1 MSIDIELTLQ
11 EKWRGGYTAAAEWLA
26 LDVDNET
33 LVFRKFDKLAAL
45 NLLYLQSQILDL
57 ENRVERMHRDAVANG
72 SDLDLQETARRWET
86 FVKQATEG
94 DPRFRQH
101 AKAKMQ
107 LVWDLRAKIKEYH
120 EALLLQS
127 KIARL
132 RQPEERVLI
141 ALRHYFQVPTHILFG
156 KAKKFLD
163 NQDDLVSL
171 KSRAEVDFLSD
182 FLRRNLIGNKEQT
195 SDGNYSSRFSE
206 STVNMIVTLVTISAA
221 ASFLLG
227 PILGLYFLRNA
238 AAKLAMVVLFTSLF
252 AVKLSLITSARRA
265 EIFAATAAYAAV
277 LVVFVSNGS
286 LSPT

>member
-1 MSIDIELTLQ
+1 
-11 EKWRGGYTAAAEWLA
+11 
-26 LDVDNET
+26 
-33 LVFRKFDKLAAL
+33 
-45 NLLYLQSQILDL
+45 
-57 ENRVERMHRDAVANG
+57 MHRDAVANG

-107 LVWDLRAKIKEYH
+107 LVWDLRAKIKEY
-120 EALLLQS
+120 Q
-127 KIARL
+127 
-132 RQPEERVLI
+132 
-141 ALRHYFQVPTHILFG
+141 
-156 KAKKFLD
+156 
-163 NQDDLVSL
+163 
-171 KSRAEVDFLSD
+171 VDFLSD

-265 EIFAATAAYAAV
+265 EIFAATAA
-277 LVVFVSNGS
+277 
-286 LSPT
+286 